1 MFWFV
6 GHRITAGCR
15 SAVVDTGRSLD
26 TATHKCYAYAGPGKG
41 NNMAEVKRSVFWD
54 DLEHDLK
61 DPEFYQHFA
70 LEQNRINT
78 VDRVMNGLIDALE
91 ASGLTKADVARAV
104 DNHASAIRRLLNR
117 EAEGANPTLQT
128 LSDVAAVLGFQVELV
143 PMKAK
148 AKKQITDPLVR
159 SSK

>member
-1 MFWFV
+1 M
-6 GHRITAGCR
+6 
-15 SAVVDTGRSLD
+15 S
-26 TATHKCYAYAGPGKG
+26 
-41 NNMAEVKRSVFWD
+41 EVRRSVFWD
-54 DLEHDLK
+54 DLGHDLE

-78 VDRVMNGLIDALE
+78 VDRVMNSLIDALE

-143 PMKAK
+143 PMKAQ
-148 AKKQITDPLVR
+148 ARKQISDRLVR
-159 SSK
+159 SSKSRTRRSHDQHADDLQTLGKAAPAA